1 MVKLVYEYS
10 ETNARLGIINQSQFV
25 EKEENLNY
33 DLIKESLKKKLKEK
47 RGY

>member
-1 MVKLVYEYS
+1 MSIQKLMRYW
-10 ETNARLGIINQSQFV
+10 GIINQSQFV

-33 DLIKESLKKKLKEK
+33 DLIKESLKKELKEK